1 MTMINKLQ
9 SWKHSSANH
18 LTKYFPII
26 TCLYVVKN
34 QENQFLVALK
44 KLSKDCS
51 FQTVTAE
58 VYRDEL
64 VRDMFIHGLSSSYI
78 RQRLLEHK
86 ILTQDEGYRY
96 TVGLESPQK
105 NSNDYNPASHIA
117 AIHMATLDDDGA
129 PEETVYDF
137 VTTKI
142 NTKDSTLAA
151 THISTNSK
159 KKCGFCIGTLQS
171 RPSCPTKEAECHH
184 CGIVGH
190 YSKVCY
196 QRLRSSKPKKCTAAL
211 YKPSLLALPE
221 NLKNSATTCTIYGQN
236 FSALIDSCSSDS
248 YIIDEAANQLHIT
261 IQLCNQDLDLASTD
275 KSVQIKG

>member
-1 MTMINKLQ
+1 MAIRR
-9 SWKHSSANH
+9 
-18 LTKYFPII
+18 
-26 TCLYVVKN
+26 
-34 QENQFLVALK
+34 QEPGESIDQFLVALK

-64 VRDMFIHGLSSSYI
+64 VRDMFIRGLSSSYI

-86 ILTQDEGYRY
+86 ILTQGEAYRY
-96 TVGLESPQK
+96 AVGLESAQQ
-105 NSNDYNPASHIA
+105 NSNAYNPTSHIA
-117 AIHMATLDDDGA
+117 AIHMATLDDDDA

-151 THISTNSK
+151 TRNNTNSK
-159 KKCGFCIGTLQS
+159 KKCGFCRGTLLSCQ
-171 RPSCPTKEAECHH
+171 SCPAKEAECHH

-190 YSKVCY
+190 YSKVCH

-211 YKPSLLALPE
+211 YEPSLLAIPK

-236 FSALIDSCSSDS
+236 SSAVIVSCSSDS
-248 YIIDEAANQLHIT
+248 YIIGKAANQLHIT
-261 IQLCNQDLDLASTD
+261 IQSCNQDLDLASTD
-275 KSVQIKG
+275 KPVQIKG

>member
-1 MTMINKLQ
+1 MAIRLQ
-9 SWKHSSANH
+9 EPGES
-18 LTKYFPII
+18 ID
-26 TCLYVVKN
+26 
-34 QENQFLVALK
+34 QFLVALK

-64 VRDMFIHGLSSSYI
+64 VRDMFIRGLSSSYI
-78 RQRLLEHK
+78 RQRLLEDK
-86 ILTQDEGYRY
+86 ILTQGEAYRY
-96 TVGLESPQK
+96 AVGPESAQK
-105 NSNDYNPASHIA
+105 NFTAYNPTSHIA
-117 AIHMATLDDDGA
+117 AIHMATLDDDDA

-151 THISTNSK
+151 TCNNTNSK
-159 KKCGFCIGTLQS
+159 KKCGFCRGTLQS
-171 RPSCPTKEAECHH
+171 RQSCPAKEAECHH

-190 YSKVCY
+190 YSKVCH

-211 YKPSLLALPE
+211 YEPSLLAIPK

-236 FSALIDSCSSDS
+236 SSAVIVSCSSDS
-248 YIIDEAANQLHIT
+248 YIIGKAANQLHIT
-261 IQLCNQDLDLASTD
+261 IQSCNQDLDLASTD
-275 KSVQIKG
+275 KPVQIKG